1 MATPFLGELKL
12 VAFDFAPIGWAFC
25 NGQLLSIAQNQA
37 LFALL
42 GTQYGGDGHT
52 TFALPN
58 LQGAVPL
65 GAGPGYTQGQAGGTT
80 AIQLT
85 LAQMP
90 VHSHGAMA
98 SNAPGT
104 QPAPTNGV
112 WAQDSGGN
120 AMFASA
126 ANATMAVTAIGTQG
140 SSAAHNNMQPYLVL
154 NWIIALQGVFP
165 SRD

>member
-12 VAFDFAPIGWAFC
+12 VPFDFAPTGWAFC
-25 NGQLLSIAQNQA
+25 NGQLLSIAQNTA
-37 LFALL
+37 LFSLL
-42 GTQYGGDGHT
+42 GTQYGGDGRT

-65 GAGPGYTQGQAGGTT
+65 GAGPGYIQGQAGGASTV
-80 AIQLT
+80 QLT
-85 LAQMP
+85 LPQMP
-90 VHSHGAMA
+90 AHSHAA
-98 SNAPGT
+98 IALNTPGT
-104 QPAPTNGV
+104 QTSPGSGV

-120 AMFASA
+120 ATYAAAANVTMSA
-126 ANATMAVTAIGTQG
+126 AAIGTQG

-165 SRD
+165 SRN

>member
-12 VAFDFAPIGWAFC
+12 VPFDFAPVGWAFC
-25 NGQLLSIAQNQA
+25 NGQLLSIAQNTA

-65 GAGPGYTQGQAGGTT
+65 GAGPAYTQGQAGG
-80 AIQLT
+80 APSVQLT
-85 LAQMP
+85 LAQIP
-90 VHSHGAMA
+90 AHSHGAMA

-104 QPAPTNGV
+104 QTAPTNGV

-120 AMFASA
+120 AMFAAAANVTMSA
-126 ANATMAVTAIGTQG
+126 AAIGTQG
-140 SSAAHNNMQPYLVL
+140 SSAPHNNMQPYLVL
-154 NWIIALQGVFP
+154 SWIIALQGVFP
-165 SRD
+165 SRN

>member
-1 MATPFLGELKL
+1 MDPRAGRSR
-12 VAFDFAPIGWAFC
+12 APTNRTRGSTYA
-25 NGQLLSIAQNQA
+25 N
-37 LFALL
+37 
-42 GTQYGGDGHT
+42 
-52 TFALPN
+52 
-58 LQGAVPL
+58 
-65 GAGPGYTQGQAGGTT
+65 

-90 VHSHGAMA
+90 VHSHGALA

-126 ANATMAVTAIGTQG
+126 ANVTMAAAAIGTQG

-165 SRD
+165 SRN

>member
-12 VAFDFAPIGWAFC
+12 VALDFAPTGWAFC
-25 NGQLLSIAQNQA
+25 NGRLLPIAQNQA

-42 GTQYGGDGHT
+42 GTQFGGDGQT

-65 GAGPGYTQGQAGGTT
+65 GAGPDYTQGQAGGAT
-80 AIQLT
+80 AVQLS
-85 LAQMP
+85 LAQIP

-104 QPAPTNGV
+104 QAAPTNGV

-120 AMFASA
+120 AMFAAAANTTMSA
-126 ANATMAVTAIGTQG
+126 AAIGTQG
-140 SSAAHNNMQPYLVL
+140 SSAPHNNMQPYLVL
-154 NWIIALQGVFP
+154 NWIIALQGIFP
-165 SRD
+165 SRN

>member
-12 VAFDFAPIGWAFC
+12 VAFDFAPMGWAFC

-42 GTQYGGDGHT
+42 GTQYGGDGQT

-65 GAGPGYTQGQAGGTT
+65 GVGPGYIQGQAGGAPTV
-80 AIQLT
+80 QLT

-90 VHSHGAMA
+90 AHSHGAMA
-98 SNAPGT
+98 SNGPGT
-104 QPAPTNGV
+104 QTAPANAV

-120 AMFASA
+120 TMFAAAANVTMSA
-126 ANATMAVTAIGTQG
+126 AAIGTQG

-154 NWIIALQGVFP
+154 NWIIALQGIFP
-165 SRD
+165 SRN

>member
-12 VAFDFAPIGWAFC
+12 VPFDFAPVGWAFC
-25 NGQLLSIAQNQA
+25 NGQLMAIAQNQA

-42 GTQYGGDGHT
+42 GTQYGGDGRT

-58 LQGAVPL
+58 LQGAVAL
-65 GAGPGYTQGQAGGTT
+65 GAGPGYIQGVAGG
-80 AIQLT
+80 AAAVSLT

-90 VHSHGAMA
+90 AHSHGAMA
-98 SNAPGT
+98 SNAAGT
-104 QPAPTNGV
+104 QTAPTNGV

-120 AMFASA
+120 AMFAAAANVTMSA
-126 ANATMAVTAIGTQG
+126 AAISSQG

-154 NWIIALQGVFP
+154 HWIIALQGIFP
-165 SRD
+165 SRN